1 MKHIRMTDGRKIPL
15 PRKQKEPETPYVPQ
29 LGVTYPEVPDAHLFP
44 PKKEIDLVIDENYPF
59 LDKSAGFRFKSALL
73 YLGIFVLVFCISP
86 IRFGLRIEGRKI
98 LKKYRTLLR
107 NGALTVANHI
117 HRWDFLIILQAIRY
131 RRSYFP
137 AWPENLA
144 GPDRT
149 LIRLVGGIPVPRDIH
164 TMKHF
169 NRAFEELHRKKQWF
183 HVFPEGSNW
192 HYFQPIRPFKKGMF
206 TLARQYNLPVIPM
219 AFSYR
224 ESRGIYRIFKKNYP
238 LITLRIGEPLL
249 PDLSK
254 PRREAAALLRE
265 QTHRKIVELAGITD
279 NPYPCEGD

>member
-1 MKHIRMTDGRKIPL
+1 MI
-15 PRKQKEPETPYVPQ
+15 
-29 LGVTYPEVPDAHLFP
+29 P

-59 LDKSAGFRFKSALL
+59 LDKSLGFRLKSALL
-73 YLGIFVLVFCISP
+73 YLGIFIIVFSICP
-86 IRFGLRIEGRKI
+86 FRFGLRIEGRNI
-98 LKKYRTLLR
+98 LKKYRNLLR

-117 HRWDFLIILQAIRY
+117 HRWDFLIILQAIRF

-137 AWPENLA
+137 AWPENLS

-149 LIRLVGGIPVPRDIH
+149 LIRLAGGIPVPKDIH
-164 TMKHF
+164 TIKCF
-169 NRAFEELHRKKQWF
+169 NQAFEELHRKKEWI
-183 HVFPEGSNW
+183 HVFPESSNW

-206 TLARQYNLPVIPM
+206 TMSYQYNIPIVPM

-224 ESRGIYRIFKKNYP
+224 QAGGIYKIFKKNYP
-238 LITLRIGEPLL
+238 LITLRIGEPIM

-254 PRREAAALLRE
+254 PRREAVALLRE